1 MSRPTPLLEMMH
13 LISSNWGNKLVIKN
27 SLNKGPAI
35 SLEGGRQG
43 WLAFRDAL
51 RWPLYRDLCMP
62 YLLRGQHWEQAL
74 DILMFAQRSNLQ
86 RKSGTAGAGAG
97 AFFNVEHQLE
107 LYNVSISAC
116 QKWLGGLGHLNP
128 TMGTPTTGGW
138 VVFPGIPRCLPKY
151 LASGIVFAAVM
162 SFEWF
167 IIKVSAFVG
176 VWRKKRIFRG
186 VMA

>member
-1 MSRPTPLLEMMH
+1 M
-13 LISSNWGNKLVIKN
+13 IKN

-43 WLAFRDAL
+43 WLAFHDAL

-86 RKSGTAGAGAG
+86 RKSGTAGAGLA
-97 AFFNVEHQLE
+97 FNVEHQLE

-116 QKWLGGLGHLNP
+116 QK
-128 TMGTPTTGGW
+128 
-138 VVFPGIPRCLPKY
+138 
-151 LASGIVFAAVM
+151 
-162 SFEWF
+162 
-167 IIKVSAFVG
+167 
-176 VWRKKRIFRG
+176 
-186 VMA
+186 